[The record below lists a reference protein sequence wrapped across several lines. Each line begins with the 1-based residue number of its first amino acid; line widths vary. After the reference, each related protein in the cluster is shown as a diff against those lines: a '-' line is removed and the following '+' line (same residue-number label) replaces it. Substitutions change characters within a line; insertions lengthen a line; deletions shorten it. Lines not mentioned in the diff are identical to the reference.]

1 MSEIIKKQIESYK
14 ENFLQNKNSPLGT
27 FQNNTT
33 TQHERFNEVIQPLL
47 KYKST
52 NFSICDIGSGVCDF
66 HQYLNDMKIK
76 HQYTGV
82 EVVSEMVVESKTRY
96 PEIEVL
102 ETDFLAD
109 SFTRKFDF
117 VTLSGTFNLPGSISP
132 DAWKSF
138 ILQCIAK
145 MYKSCN
151 IGISF
156 NALTNYRT
164 FNDPTLYYLS
174 ASDIF
179 HYIQSTL
186 TRFCI
191 INTAYPLY
199 EVSYTA
205 LKPETIQAQFNHA
218 DFEKYFKN
226 GISK

>member
-1 MSEIIKKQIESYK
+1 MSEIIKKQIESYQ
-14 ENFLQNKNSPLGT
+14 ENFVKNQDSPLGT

-33 TQHERFNEVIQPLL
+33 TQYERFNEVIQPLL

-52 NFSICDIGSGVCDF
+52 DFSICDIGSGVCDF
-66 HQYLNDMKIK
+66 HQYLEDMQIK

-82 EVVSEMVVESKTRY
+82 EIVPEMVVQSKVKY

-117 VTLSGTFNLPGSISP
+117 VTLSGTFNIPGSIAP
-132 DAWKSF
+132 EAWKAF
-138 ILQCIAK
+138 ILQCITK
-145 MYKSCN
+145 MYQSCN

-156 NALTNYRT
+156 NALTNYST

-174 ASDIF
+174 AADIF
-179 HYIQSTL
+179 HHIQSTL
-186 TRFCI
+186 SRFCI

-199 EVSYTA
+199 EVSYTV
-205 LKPETIQAQFNHA
+205 LKPETVQAQFGHS
-218 DFEKYFKN
+218 DFERYFKN
-226 GISK
+226 RVS